1 MEADKNLSEEG
12 RGEEGEE
19 GEVEIIAKP
28 TGILQVSILGL
39 PFCQC

>member
-12 RGEEGEE
+12 RGEE

>member
-1 MEADKNLSEEG
+1 MEADKNLSEG
-12 RGEEGEE
+12 RGEE